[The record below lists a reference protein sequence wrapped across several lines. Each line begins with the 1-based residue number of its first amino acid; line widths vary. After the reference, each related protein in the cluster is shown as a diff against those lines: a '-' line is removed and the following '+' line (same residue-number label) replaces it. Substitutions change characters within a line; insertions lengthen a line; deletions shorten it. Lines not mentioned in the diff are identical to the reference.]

1 MMLDKGSNVASQ
13 QPSQKEEDN
22 FFDLL
27 SRFQSGRMDDQRCAL
42 NTKHKSK
49 YRAITPEASDMED
62 KYVKVYHLATVQNY
76 DNVMDQIFA
85 MNKNSMIL
93 FSEMEKTCWN

>member
-1 MMLDKGSNVASQ
+1 MNIRLFDQLTPDTKQKDQSEEMLHKGGNVAS

-42 NTKHKSK
+42 NTKHNPK
-49 YRAITPEASDMED
+49 YRTITPEESDMED
-62 KYVKVYHLATVQNY
+62 K
-76 DNVMDQIFA
+76 
-85 MNKNSMIL
+85 
-93 FSEMEKTCWN
+93 